1 MKDFILNYLLLF
13 LTRLFNGV
21 PALLRKHN
29 QLSKITL
36 MPRLTVAFASNHV
49 ARNSEKDIPQEQNYI
64 FLLFT
69 IFKMHQNWATFSDII
84 VEHSIL

>member
-1 MKDFILNYLLLF
+1 MGFLL
-13 LTRLFNGV
+13 V
-21 PALLRKHN
+21 LRKHN
-29 QLSKITL
+29 QHSKITL

-49 ARNSEKDIPQEQNYI
+49 ARNSEKDIPQEPNYI

-69 IFKMHQNWATFSDII
+69 VFKMYQKWAKFLDIL

>member
-1 MKDFILNYLLLF
+1 MGFLL
-13 LTRLFNGV
+13 V
-21 PALLRKHN
+21 IRKHN

-36 MPRLTVAFASNHV
+36 MLRLTVAFASDHV

-69 IFKMHQNWATFSDII
+69 IFKMHQNWATFPDII